1 MEVSHPAVHPVFV
14 GLPPAL
20 AHPPPRLRMKDYQG
34 MPGTLGALALRFGQ
48 VGFSV
53 LAFTIMVST
62 TDFAQV
68 TAFCYLVAA
77 TVLQCLWSLILA
89 AVDMYALLVQRNL
102 HNSSLISFFAV
113 GDGVTS
119 TLTFAAAC
127 ATAGIT
133 VLIDNDLNQCDA
145 NQCGKY
151 EAAAAMAFISWI
163 MGAPSFLLTFWLL
176 ATR

>member
-1 MEVSHPAVHPVFV
+1 MDVSHPAVHPVGV
-14 GLPPAL
+14 PPASVQ
-20 AHPPPRLRMKDYQG
+20 PPPRVRMKDYQG
-34 MPGTLGALALRFGQ
+34 MPGTLGGLALRLGQ
-48 VGFSV
+48 LGFAV
-53 LAFTIMVST
+53 LAFGIMVST
-62 TDFAQV
+62 PDFSQV

-77 TVLQCLWSLILA
+77 AVLQCFWSLILA
-89 AVDMYALLVQRNL
+89 AVDIYALLVRRSL
-102 HNSSLISFFAV
+102 HNSLLVSVFAL

-133 VLIDNDLNQCDA
+133 VLIDNDLDQCSH
-145 NQCGKY
+145 NHCGKY
-151 EAAAAMAFISWI
+151 EAAAAMTFLSWM